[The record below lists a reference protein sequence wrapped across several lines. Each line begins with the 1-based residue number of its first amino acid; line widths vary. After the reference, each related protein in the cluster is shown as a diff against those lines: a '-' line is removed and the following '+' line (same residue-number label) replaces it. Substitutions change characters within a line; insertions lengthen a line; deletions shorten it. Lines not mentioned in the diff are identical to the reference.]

1 MRVPMSSET
10 TIFKRVKLTKEGI
23 TKTNDIEEE
32 RDNHIDTHKILSAE
46 KDGVEAAIELYN
58 NPAESVKSLKGV
70 PKLFLGFPLLGSTDF
85 PYPAVVN
92 SKEFVSTPER
102 DGIYLGT
109 EDTDDIRKNKELIT
123 NANSLVFELISKLQ
137 SDRVVNTYDLLNLGN
152 LPTKEWLDN
161 EWLREQL
168 LNPLIN
174 RILAIPMIKTEDEN
188 LISFEESLIP
198 NVTDSNIEQI
208 GALWKLF
215 SRLIEFA
222 KRLPSEDTTN
232 QWSLVLS
239 NWKSIGIIERPEI
252 ELTIDRLVKE
262 IENSGTIGNLKAK
275 LKDAENTIQTIN
287 DFYGL
292 LTAMNKEEFFQ
303 SHNLLLNQ
311 NGKFAGKE
319 LFDDS
324 GIDEHLKDIANLSG
338 YDIREKLIDTRIDSG
353 IRSKFSEKPQKEL
366 LDATIGKLT
375 IFKDENFDANA
386 LMLEWLVDHDKREM
400 LNGYPIKTL
409 KSLKRLGGGDNDM
422 KLLAPVKVWKGALQ
436 EFEDLFPGEYI
447 ISPKYTEKLTK
458 SEIWLKLRDYGL
470 ILDDALYSEYR
481 ELNRKE
487 LSTLLQ
493 SNEELGEGD
502 HKSASVMV
510 SNIAFIDSPQDKSMI
525 DTVRKSNEKALKFLK
540 FLFTYVI
547 STDKSWMSPI
557 EVNCSCKSNHSIMP
571 SIWIERLRNREWVP
585 TRDRGE
591 DKPSALSLADV
602 ISKDQEM
609 LNKCTEEL
617 PTMLLNVLNV
627 SVSELVMNVLAKDKH
642 TRTELDRAIISL
654 FSTFRSSPE
663 KLSKVAELAVYD
675 QELFMQEIEERLK
688 IKEQVRKNQ
697 EIGVHIQNL
706 LMEALKMGGFRVEPT
721 GVGSDFEVENDYVSG
736 DEERVLT
743 IEKEGASKL
752 FVEVK
757 STVSDYVN
765 MTRKQ
770 AKDARDSPD
779 SHILAVVRMDGPS
792 IDKTTVRNSVSFV
805 LDIGRKISNKVKEAE
820 ELQSSQEKAM
830 SPGDIQIILNRD
842 QMKFR
847 INKQVWEVGLDF
859 ENFLLYLT
867 R

>member
-409 KSLKRLGGGDNDM
+409 KSLKRLGGG
-422 KLLAPVKVWKGALQ
+422 GQ
-436 EFEDLFPGEYI
+436 
-447 ISPKYTEKLTK
+447 
-458 SEIWLKLRDYGL
+458 
-470 ILDDALYSEYR
+470 
-481 ELNRKE
+481 
-487 LSTLLQ
+487 
-493 SNEELGEGD
+493 
-502 HKSASVMV
+502 
-510 SNIAFIDSPQDKSMI
+510 
-525 DTVRKSNEKALKFLK
+525 
-540 FLFTYVI
+540 
-547 STDKSWMSPI
+547 
-557 EVNCSCKSNHSIMP
+557 
-571 SIWIERLRNREWVP
+571 
-585 TRDRGE
+585 
-591 DKPSALSLADV
+591 
-602 ISKDQEM
+602 
-609 LNKCTEEL
+609 
-617 PTMLLNVLNV
+617 
-627 SVSELVMNVLAKDKH
+627 
-642 TRTELDRAIISL
+642 
-654 FSTFRSSPE
+654 
-663 KLSKVAELAVYD
+663 
-675 QELFMQEIEERLK
+675 
-688 IKEQVRKNQ
+688 
-697 EIGVHIQNL
+697 
-706 LMEALKMGGFRVEPT
+706 
-721 GVGSDFEVENDYVSG
+721 
-736 DEERVLT
+736 
-743 IEKEGASKL
+743 
-752 FVEVK
+752 
-757 STVSDYVN
+757 
-765 MTRKQ
+765 
-770 AKDARDSPD
+770 
-779 SHILAVVRMDGPS
+779 
-792 IDKTTVRNSVSFV
+792 
-805 LDIGRKISNKVKEAE
+805 
-820 ELQSSQEKAM
+820 
-830 SPGDIQIILNRD
+830 
-842 QMKFR
+842 
-847 INKQVWEVGLDF
+847 
-859 ENFLLYLT
+859 
-867 R
+867 